1 MMLLLFLFIDFGINR
16 MNINIMKISNLNE
29 EVGYYKFL
37 HYIYIYKMCETTYYQ
52 RIRETILNRA
62 KDYYPNNKE
71 IFREKAKHK
80 YRELSEE
87 KNI

>member
-1 MMLLLFLFIDFGINR
+1 MSKNDA
-16 MNINIMKISNLNE
+16 INIMKSSNLNE

-37 HYIYIYKMCETTYYQ
+37 HYIYTKMCETTYYQ
-52 RIRETILNRA
+52 RSRETILNRA

-71 IFREKAKHK
+71 TFREKAKNK
-80 YRELSEE
+80 YRELSKE